1 MLMIMSDLKG
11 KIWMDG
17 NLVEWSD
24 ARIHVL
30 THTLHYGTGVF
41 EGVRAYETSKG
52 PAIFRL
58 EDHTKRLFKSAELIG
73 MKIPFQASV
82 LNDAQSEVVALNEL
96 NNAYIRPMCFYGSE
110 GMGLRA
116 DNLKVHAIVAAWDWG
131 SYLGDDKIL
140 NGIKVKVTDF
150 PKRCDKSMIHKAKAT
165 GNYLYS
171 MLALKDALNSGFDE
185 ALILDIDNNVN
196 EGSGENFFMIIDNT
210 FYTPKDGTVLNGIT
224 RQTIMEIASDL
235 NYKVEE
241 KDISVEDVKFCDE
254 AFFTGTA
261 AEVTPIIQVD
271 DKKINNGKPGK
282 ITKQIQTIYFD
293 LIRGKI
299 ERYNNWLT
307 YIKNV

>member
-1 MLMIMSDLKG
+1 MSDLKG

-17 NLVEWSD
+17 NFVEWSD

-58 EDHTKRLFKSAELIG
+58 EDHTNRLFESAELIG

-82 LNDAQSEVVALNEL
+82 LNDAQSEVVALNDL

-196 EGSGENFFMIIDNT
+196 EGSGENFFMIIDDT

-241 KDISVEDVKFCDE
+241 KDISVEDVKSCDE

-299 ERYNNWLT
+299 EKYNNWLT
-307 YIKNV
+307 HVKNV

>member
-1 MLMIMSDLKG
+1 MIMSNLKG

-17 NLVEWSD
+17 DLVEWSD
-24 ARIHVL
+24 AKIHVL

-41 EGVRAYETSKG
+41 EGVRAYETSDG

-58 EDHTKRLFKSAELIG
+58 EDHTNRLFESAKLIG
-73 MKIPFQASV
+73 MQIPY
-82 LNDAQSEVVALNEL
+82 DANEL
-96 NNAYIRPMCFYGSE
+96 NSAQSQVVKINNLKNAYIRPMCFYGSE

-116 DNLKVHAIVAAWDWG
+116 DNLKVHAIIAAWDWG

-150 PKRCDKSMIHKAKAT
+150 PKRSEKSMLHKAKAS

-185 ALILDIDNNVN
+185 ALILDIDDNVN
-196 EGSGENFFMIIDNT
+196 EGSGENFFMIINNT
-210 FYTPKDGTVLNGIT
+210 IHTPKDATVLNGIT
-224 RQTIMEIASDL
+224 RQTVMKIARDL
-235 NYKVEE
+235 NYRVEE
-241 KDISVEDVKFCDE
+241 TNISVDDVKSSDE

-271 DKKINNGKPGK
+271 DVKINDGKPGE
-282 ITKQIQTIYFD
+282 ITKKIQKIYFD
-293 LIRGKI
+293 LIRGKVD
-299 ERYNNWLT
+299 EYSSWLT
-307 YIKNV
+307 LV

>member
-1 MLMIMSDLKG
+1 MIMSDLKG

-17 NLVEWSD
+17 KLVEWSD
-24 ARIHVL
+24 AKIHVL

-41 EGVRAYETSKG
+41 EGVRAYETSYG

-58 EDHTKRLFKSAELIG
+58 EDHTNRLFESARLIG
-73 MKIPFQASV
+73 MKIPYDKKE
-82 LNDAQSEVVALNEL
+82 LNDAQSKVVKINNLK
-96 NNAYIRPMCFYGSE
+96 NAYIRPMCFYGSE

-116 DNLKVHAIVAAWDWG
+116 DNLKVHAIIAAWDWG

-150 PKRCDKSMIHKAKAT
+150 PKRCEKSMLHKAKAS

-185 ALILDIDNNVN
+185 ALILDVDDNVN
-196 EGSGENFFMIIDNT
+196 EGSGENFFMIANNT
-210 FYTPKDGTVLNGIT
+210 IHTPKDATVLNGIT
-224 RQTIMEIASDL
+224 RQTVMKIARDL
-235 NYKVEE
+235 NYNVEE
-241 KDISVEDVKFCDE
+241 TNISVDDVKSSDE

-271 DKKINNGKPGK
+271 NVKINDGKPGE
-282 ITKQIQTIYFD
+282 ITKKIQKIYFD
-293 LIRGKI
+293 TIRGKVD
-299 ERYNNWLT
+299 EYDSWLT
-307 YIKNV
+307 QV

>member
-1 MLMIMSDLKG
+1 MIMSDLKG

-58 EDHTKRLFKSAELIG
+58 EEHTNRLFESAELIG

-224 RQTIMEIASDL
+224 RQTIMEIACDL

-241 KDISVEDVKFCDE
+241 KDISVEDVKSCDE

-282 ITKQIQTIYFD
+282 ITKQIQKIYFD

>member
-1 MLMIMSDLKG
+1 MIMSDLKG

-17 NLVEWSD
+17 KLVEWSD
-24 ARIHVL
+24 AKIHVL

-41 EGVRAYETSKG
+41 EGVRAYETSYG

-58 EDHTKRLFKSAELIG
+58 EDHTNRLFESARLIV
-73 MKIPFQASV
+73 MKIPYDKKE
-82 LNDAQSEVVALNEL
+82 LNDAQSKVVKINNLK
-96 NNAYIRPMCFYGSE
+96 NAYIRPMCFYGSE

-116 DNLKVHAIVAAWDWG
+116 DNLKVHAIIAAWDWG

-150 PKRCDKSMIHKAKAT
+150 PKRCEKSMLHKAKAS

-185 ALILDIDNNVN
+185 ALILDVDDNVN
-196 EGSGENFFMIIDNT
+196 EGSGENFFMVANNT
-210 FYTPKDGTVLNGIT
+210 IHTPKDATVLNGIT
-224 RQTIMEIASDL
+224 RQTVMKIARDL
-235 NYKVEE
+235 NYNVEE
-241 KDISVEDVKFCDE
+241 TNISVADVKSSDE

-271 DKKINNGKPGK
+271 NVKINDGNPGK
-282 ITKQIQTIYFD
+282 ITKKIQKIYFD
-293 LIRGKI
+293 TIRGKVD
-299 ERYNNWLT
+299 EYDSWLT
-307 YIKNV
+307 QV

>member
-1 MLMIMSDLKG
+1 MIMSDLKG
-11 KIWMDG
+11 KIWMDC
-17 NLVEWSD
+17 NFVEWSD

-58 EDHTKRLFKSAELIG
+58 EDHTNRLFESAELIG

-241 KDISVEDVKFCDE
+241 KDISVEDVKSCDE

>member
-1 MLMIMSDLKG
+1 MIMSDLKG

-17 NLVEWSD
+17 KLVEWSD
-24 ARIHVL
+24 AKIHVL

-41 EGVRAYETSKG
+41 EGVRAYETSDG

-58 EDHTKRLFKSAELIG
+58 EDHTNRLFESARLIG
-73 MKIPFQASV
+73 MKIPYDKKE
-82 LNDAQSEVVALNEL
+82 LNDAQSKVVKINNLK
-96 NNAYIRPMCFYGSE
+96 NAYIRPMCFYGSE

-116 DNLKVHAIVAAWDWG
+116 DNLKVHAIIAAWDWG

-150 PKRCDKSMIHKAKAT
+150 PKRCEKSMLHKAKAS

-185 ALILDIDNNVN
+185 ALILDVDDNVN
-196 EGSGENFFMIIDNT
+196 EGSGENFFMIANNT
-210 FYTPKDGTVLNGIT
+210 IHTPKDATVLNGIT
-224 RQTIMEIASDL
+224 RQTVMKIARDL
-235 NYKVEE
+235 NYNVEE
-241 KDISVEDVKFCDE
+241 TNISVDDVKSSNE

-271 DKKINNGKPGK
+271 NVKINDGKPGE
-282 ITKQIQTIYFD
+282 ITKKIQKIYFD
-293 LIRGKI
+293 TIRGKVD
-299 ERYNNWLT
+299 EYDSWLT
-307 YIKNV
+307 QV

>member
-1 MLMIMSDLKG
+1 MIMSDLKG

-58 EDHTKRLFKSAELIG
+58 EDHTNRLFESAELIG
-73 MKIPFQASV
+73 MKIPFHASV
-82 LNDAQSEVVALNEL
+82 LNDAQSEIVALNEL

-241 KDISVEDVKFCDE
+241 KDISVEDVKSCDE

>member
-1 MLMIMSDLKG
+1 MIMSDLKG

-24 ARIHVL
+24 AKIHVL

-41 EGVRAYETSKG
+41 EGVRAYETSDG

-58 EDHTKRLFKSAELIG
+58 EDHTNRLFESAKLIG
-73 MKIPFQASV
+73 MQIPYDAKE
-82 LNDAQSEVVALNEL
+82 LNDAQSEVVKINNLK
-96 NNAYIRPMCFYGSE
+96 NAYIRPMCFYGSE

-150 PKRCDKSMIHKAKAT
+150 PKRSEKSMLHKAKAS

-185 ALILDIDNNVN
+185 ALILDTDDNVN
-196 EGSGENFFMIIDNT
+196 EGSGENFFMIKNNIIH
-210 FYTPKDGTVLNGIT
+210 TPKDATVLNGIT
-224 RQTIMEIASDL
+224 RQTIMKIARDL
-235 NYKVEE
+235 NYSVEE
-241 KDISVEDVKFCDE
+241 TNITVDDVKSSDE

-271 DKKINNGKPGK
+271 NVKINDGKPGE
-282 ITKQIQTIYFD
+282 ITKKIQKIYFD
-293 LIRGKI
+293 LIRGKVN
-299 ERYNNWLT
+299 EYSSWLT
-307 YIKNV
+307 QV

>member
-1 MLMIMSDLKG
+1 MSDLKG

-17 NLVEWSD
+17 KLVEWSD
-24 ARIHVL
+24 AKIHVL

-41 EGVRAYETSKG
+41 EGVRAYETSYG

-58 EDHTKRLFKSAELIG
+58 EDHTNRLFESAKLIG
-73 MKIPFQASV
+73 MKIPYDKKE
-82 LNDAQSEVVALNEL
+82 LNDAQSKVVKINNLK
-96 NNAYIRPMCFYGSE
+96 NAYIRPMCFYGSE

-116 DNLKVHAIVAAWDWG
+116 DNLKVHAIIAAWDWG

-150 PKRCDKSMIHKAKAT
+150 PKRCEKSMLHKAKAS

-185 ALILDIDNNVN
+185 ALILDVDDNVN
-196 EGSGENFFMIIDNT
+196 EGSGENFFMIANNT
-210 FYTPKDGTVLNGIT
+210 IHTPKDATVLNGIT
-224 RQTIMEIASDL
+224 RQTVMKIARDL
-235 NYKVEE
+235 NYNVEE
-241 KDISVEDVKFCDE
+241 TNISVDDVKSSNE

-271 DKKINNGKPGK
+271 NVKINDGKPGE
-282 ITKQIQTIYFD
+282 ITKKIQKIYFD
-293 LIRGKI
+293 TIRGKVD
-299 ERYNNWLT
+299 EYDSWLT
-307 YIKNV
+307 QV

>member
-1 MLMIMSDLKG
+1 MKMSDLKG

-17 NLVEWSD
+17 KLVDWSD
-24 ARIHVL
+24 AKVHVL

-41 EGVRAYETSKG
+41 EGVRAYETSGG

-58 EDHTKRLFKSAELIG
+58 EDHTNRLFESARLIG
-73 MKIPFQASV
+73 MKIPYNSKE
-82 LNDAQSEVVALNEL
+82 LNDAQSKVVKINNLK
-96 NNAYIRPMCFYGSE
+96 NAYIRPMCFYGSE

-116 DNLKVHAIVAAWDWG
+116 DNLKVHAIIAAWDWG

-150 PKRCDKSMIHKAKAT
+150 PKRCEKSMLHKAKAS

-185 ALILDIDNNVN
+185 ALILDVDDNVN
-196 EGSGENFFMIIDNT
+196 EGSGENFFMIANNT
-210 FYTPKDGTVLNGIT
+210 IHTPKDATVLNGIT
-224 RQTIMEIASDL
+224 RQTVMKIARDL
-235 NYKVEE
+235 NYNVEE
-241 KDISVEDVKFCDE
+241 TNISVDDVKSSDE

-271 DKKINNGKPGK
+271 NVKINDGKPGE
-282 ITKQIQTIYFD
+282 ITKKIQKIYFD
-293 LIRGKI
+293 TIRGKVD
-299 ERYNNWLT
+299 EYDSWLT
-307 YIKNV
+307 QV

>member
-1 MLMIMSDLKG
+1 MIMSDLKG

-17 NLVEWSD
+17 KLVEWSD
-24 ARIHVL
+24 AKIHVL

-41 EGVRAYETSKG
+41 EGVRAYETSDG

-58 EDHTKRLFKSAELIG
+58 EDHTNRLFESAKLIG
-73 MKIPFQASV
+73 MQIPYDAKE
-82 LNDAQSEVVALNEL
+82 LNDAQSQVVKINNLK
-96 NNAYIRPMCFYGSE
+96 NAYIRPMCFYGSE

-116 DNLKVHAIVAAWDWG
+116 DNLKVHAIIAAWDWG

-150 PKRCDKSMIHKAKAT
+150 PKRSEKSMLHKAKAS

-185 ALILDIDNNVN
+185 ALILDTDDNVN
-196 EGSGENFFMIIDNT
+196 EGSGENFFMITNNIIR
-210 FYTPKDGTVLNGIT
+210 TPKDATVLNGIT
-224 RQTIMEIASDL
+224 RQTVMKIARDL
-235 NYKVEE
+235 NYSVEE
-241 KDISVEDVKFCDE
+241 TNISVDDVKSSDE

-271 DKKINNGKPGK
+271 NVKINDGKPGE
-282 ITKQIQTIYFD
+282 ITKKIQKIYFN
-293 LIRGKI
+293 LIRGKVD
-299 ERYNNWLT
+299 EYNSWLT
-307 YIKNV
+307 QV

>member
-1 MLMIMSDLKG
+1 MIMSDLKG

-58 EDHTKRLFKSAELIG
+58 EDHTNRLFESAELIG

-241 KDISVEDVKFCDE
+241 KDISVEDVKSCDE

-299 ERYNNWLT
+299 EKYNNWLT
-307 YIKNV
+307 HVKNV